1 MIGDYNSSILDIEKT
16 LKLEPRHFGALD
28 GLGLIFIDLREYE
41 NAMKVYNQLLK
52 IFPYNNSIIKKRET
66 ILSLI
71 SKEI

>member
-1 MIGDYNSSILDIEKT
+1 